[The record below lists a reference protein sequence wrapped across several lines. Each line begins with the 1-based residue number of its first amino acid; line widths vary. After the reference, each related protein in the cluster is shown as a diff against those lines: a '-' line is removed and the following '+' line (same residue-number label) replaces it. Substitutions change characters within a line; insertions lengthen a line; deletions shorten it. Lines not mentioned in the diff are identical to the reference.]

1 MNQRTTQRGIR
12 CALAVAPVAM
22 LAVLAGCLSTPP
34 EEHGSWPAYDTP
46 VVKLEPGDVIQVKFT
61 YWPELDDEQAIRP
74 DGLISLK
81 LVGDVKAQDL
91 TPDELRT
98 DLLSRYAEKLKEP
111 DITVVVSEYTSHR
124 VYVGGEV
131 LQPGVLPIQG
141 KLTVLEAIMQ
151 AGGFNKTTAKL
162 ANVVVVRQR
171 DGKYF
176 SRSLDLRKAIE
187 QPESDTFT
195 LEPRDVVF
203 VPRTTIDKVDQFV
216 DQYIN
221 QIIPRSVYWNLTYD
235 LNQQEFDNESR
246 SFQIQ
251 AVPGL

>member
-1 MNQRTTQRGIR
+1 MNHKATLRGTWGVTAIGPLAIL
-12 CALAVAPVAM
+12 AL
-22 LAVLAGCLSTPP
+22 LSGCLSTPP
-34 EEHGSWPAYDTP
+34 EEHATWPAYDTP
-46 VVKLEPGDVIQVKFT
+46 VVKLQPGDVIQVKFT
-61 YWPELDDEQAIRP
+61 YWPELDEEQAIRP
-74 DGLISLK
+74 DGMVSLK

-91 TPDELRT
+91 TPDALRT
-98 DLLSRYAEKLKEP
+98 DLLALYSDKLKEP
-111 DITVVVSEYTSHR
+111 DITVIVSQYVSHR

-131 LQPGVLPIQG
+131 LTPGVVQMQG
-141 KLTVLEAIMQ
+141 RMTVLEAIMQ
-151 AGGFNKTTAKL
+151 AGGFNKATAKL

-176 SRSLDLRKAIE
+176 ARSVDLRKAIE
-187 QPESDTFT
+187 QPESDTFV

-203 VPRTTIDKVDQFV
+203 VPRTAIDKVDQFV

-235 LNQQEFDNESR
+235 LNQQEFDSDSR

>member
-12 CALAVAPVAM
+12 CALAGAAVAM
-22 LAVLAGCLSTPP
+22 LVVIAGCLSTPP

-46 VVKLEPGDVIQVKFT
+46 VVKLQPGDVIQVKFT

-98 DLLSRYAEKLKEP
+98 DLLARYGDKLKEP
-111 DITVVVSEYTSHR
+111 DITVVVSEYATHR

-131 LQPGVLPIQG
+131 LQPGVIPIQG

-187 QPESDTFT
+187 QPESDTFL

-203 VPRTTIDKVDQFV
+203 VPRTAIDKVDQFV
-216 DQYIN
+216 EQYIN

-235 LNQQEFDNESR
+235 LNQQDFDTDSR

>member
-1 MNQRTTQRGIR
+1 MKQTFVQRGVR
-12 CALAVAPVAM
+12 CALSVAPVAM
-22 LAVLAGCLSTPP
+22 LAVLMGCLTTPP
-34 EEHGSWPAYDTP
+34 QEHGSWPAYDTP
-46 VVKLEPGDVIQVKFT
+46 VVRLEPGDVIQVKFT
-61 YWPELDDEQAIRP
+61 YWPELDEEQGIRP

-81 LVGDVKAQDL
+81 LIGDVRAQDL

-98 DLLSRYAEKLKEP
+98 DLLARYADKLKDP

-131 LQPGVLPIQG
+131 LQPGVIPMQG

-151 AGGFNKTTAKL
+151 AGGFNKATAKL

-171 DGKYF
+171 DGKYY
-176 SRSLDLRKAIE
+176 SRSLDLRKAIAE
-187 QPESDTFT
+187 PESGTFV

-235 LNQQEFDNESR
+235 LNQQDFDSDSR

>member
-12 CALAVAPVAM
+12 CALAAAPVAM
-22 LAVLAGCLSTPP
+22 LVVMTGCLSTPP

-46 VVKLEPGDVIQVKFT
+46 VVKLQPGDVIQVKFT

-81 LVGDVKAQDL
+81 LVGDVKAQDM

-98 DLLSRYAEKLKEP
+98 DLLARYGDKLKGP
-111 DITVVVSEYTSHR
+111 DITVVVSEYATHR

-131 LQPGVLPIQG
+131 LQPGVIPIQG

-187 QPESDTFT
+187 QPESDTFL

-203 VPRTTIDKVDQFV
+203 VPRTAIDKVDQFV
-216 DQYIN
+216 EQYIN

-235 LNQQEFDNESR
+235 LNQQDFDTDSR